1 MLIQF
6 IATKQMYSFIKILFI
21 IFMLKKL
28 STKLS
33 MSSMYLFFSRY
44 LETYFVWDLIVLHIS
59 HEFPFMLIQFI
70 ATKQMY
76 SFIKILFIIFMLK
89 KLSTKLSM
97 SSMYLFFSR
106 YLESYFEWDLIVLH
120 ISHEFPFML
129 IQFIATKQM
138 YSFIKILF
146 IIFML
151 KKL

>member
-1 MLIQF
+1 
-6 IATKQMYSFIKILFI
+6 
-21 IFMLKKL
+21 MLKKL
-28 STKLS
+28 PTKFS
-33 MSSMYLFFSRY
+33 MSSKYLFFSRH
-44 LETYFVWDLIVLHIS
+44 LETYFEWDLIVLHIS

-106 YLESYFEWDLIVLH
+106 YLESYFKWDFTVLH

-151 KKL
+151 KKLSTKLSMSSMYLFFSRYL